1 MKLKKLICIG
11 ILSICCSVSMAGC
24 GKKQE
29 TKTTE
34 TASEQAT
41 KEASAQVFAMDTYMS
56 LKAYGK
62 NAQKAVDDA
71 KTEIERLDKLWSA
84 VDKDSEIYQLNQKKT
99 MKVSDE
105 TLELIKFA
113 KKKSAQTGDAF
124 DISIYPIVELWGF
137 PTQKYKVPSEEEIQN
152 LLKYVDSQKIKID
165 EKTNIVTLEKNMKI
179 DLGGIAKGYTSQR
192 IAKIYKKDGVKS
204 GVISLGGNVQAI
216 GKKTDGSRWKVGIQS
231 PDDTESMIGGY
242 EAADEA
248 VITSGAYERYFEKNG
263 KRYHHIIDPATGKPS
278 EKDLKSVTII
288 SKNGTLSDTMS
299 TTLFVMGKDKAI
311 SYWKK
316 HNNEFNMILVDK
328 NDKIYISQGIKD
340 HFSSDYDYQVVNK

>member
-11 ILSICCSVSMAGC
+11 ILGIFCSVSMVGC

-34 TASEQAT
+34 ATSESST

-137 PTQKYKVPSEEEIQN
+137 PTQKYKVPSDEEIQK
-152 LLKYVDSQKIKID
+152 LLQYVDSQKIKID
-165 EKTNIVTLEKNMKI
+165 EKTNTVTLKKNMKI

-288 SKNGTLSDTMS
+288 SKNGTLSDTLS

-316 HNNEFNMILVDK
+316 HSSEFNMILVDK
-328 NDKIYISQGIKD
+328 NDKIYISEGIKD

>member
-1 MKLKKLICIG
+1 MKLKKLICIVMVSVLG
-11 ILSICCSVSMAGC
+11 VLSFAGC
-24 GKKQE
+24 AKKQDE
-29 TKTTE
+29 KKTE
-34 TASEQAT
+34 TSSEASTQ
-41 KEASAQVFAMDTYMS
+41 EASAQVFAMDTYMN

-71 KTEIERLDKLWSA
+71 K
-84 VDKDSEIYQLNQKKT
+84 SEIYQLNQKKK

-105 TLELIKFA
+105 TLELIEFA
-113 KKKSAQTGDAF
+113 KKKSKESNDAF

-137 PTQKYKVPSEEEIQN
+137 PTQKYRVPSDSEIQK
-152 LLKYVDSQKIKID
+152 LLKNVNSQKIKINK
-165 EKTNIVTLEKNMKI
+165 KTNVVTLEKNMKI

-216 GKKTDGSRWKVGIQS
+216 GTKTDGSRWKVGVQS
-231 PDDTESMIGGY
+231 PDDTESMIGAY

-248 VITSGAYERYFEKNG
+248 VITSGAYERYFEKDG
-263 KRYHHIIDPATGKPS
+263 KTYHHIIDPATGKPS

-288 SKNGTLSDTMS
+288 SKNGTLSDTLS

-311 SYWKK
+311 SYWKEHSK
-316 HNNEFNMILVDK
+316 EFNMILVDENNK
-328 NDKIYISQGIKD
+328 VYISQGIKD
-340 HFSSDYDYQVVNK
+340 HFSSDSDFTVIKK